1 MKISRPFRAL
11 GRGVV
16 RAPRAIGRG
25 VTAAFRSRILP
36 WSLLVLALVGAGF
49 LAQQWR
55 QEQQEQDRGKVVLA
69 VARDFMSALTNFQAT
84 TIERDVNRIRSY
96 AVGDFADQV
105 DTFFDQEAV
114 DGIKEAEARSVGQV
128 SSVFV
133 QSLSG
138 ATASVFGVVNQI
150 VTNQTSPTPT
160 RDVVRLDVQMIQTAA
175 GWKVSRV
182 EILQSPGTTPL
193 GG

>member
-1 MKISRPFRAL
+1 MKIMRPFRAL
-11 GRGVV
+11 GRGVI

-25 VTAAFRSRILP
+25 LVRAFRSRVLP
-36 WSLLVLALVGAGF
+36 WSLLVLALVGSGF

-55 QEQQEQDRGKVVLA
+55 QEQMEQDRGRVVLA
-69 VARDFMSALTNFQAT
+69 VARDFMSALTNFQAS
-84 TIERDVNRIRSY
+84 TIERDVERIRSY

-105 DTFFDQEAV
+105 DTFFDTKAV
-114 DGIKEAEARSVGQV
+114 DGIKEAEARSVGRV

-138 ATASVFGVVNQI
+138 ATASVFGVVDQI

-160 RDVVRLDVQMIQTAA
+160 TEVVRLDVQMIQTAA